1 MTQNNNSWRKTYFTL
16 LAGQAISFISSGI
29 LQMAI
34 IFYLVAKTNS
44 AIILT
49 AATLIGFL
57 PQACLGPFAGAFVD
71 RHSRKS
77 VMIGADLIIAAAGG
91 ILALVA
97 FYMELPVWS
106 IMVVLLI
113 RSAGTAFHSP
123 AFSAATPMIVPKEE
137 LTKCAGYTQTMQAV
151 SAIISPAAAAFLYA
165 VWPLNAIIL
174 LDIVGAILACV
185 TVAISSIPT
194 PELCPETKRQ
204 QFLQDMKE
212 GYVVLKQN
220 RGLFALLWIGVIYM
234 FFYMPI
240 STLFPLMPGGINL
253 SIWGGFKKR
262 RYTIGLSVLLMG
274 VSNMLSGLLPPDAF
288 LVFVV
293 CCTVMGISA
302 PFYGVQ
308 NAIFQETVKPE
319 YLGRVFSLLTSAA
332 SLAMPFGLVISGPLA
347 ERLGVEKWFVICGIG
362 IIIVALAVFLLPGLR
377 EIDNTQ

>member
-1 MTQNNNSWRKTYFTL
+1 
-16 LAGQAISFISSGI
+16 
-29 LQMAI
+29 
-34 IFYLVAKTNS
+34 
-44 AIILT
+44 
-49 AATLIGFL
+49 
-57 PQACLGPFAGAFVD
+57 
-71 RHSRKS
+71 
-77 VMIGADLIIAAAGG
+77 MIGADLIIAAAGG

-240 STLFPLMPGGINL
+240 STLFPLICMSYFKGTPAHASAAEIAFAVGMLLGGVIL

-274 VSNMLSGLLPPDAF
+274 VSNMLSGLFAARRISCL
-288 LVFVV
+288 
-293 CCTVMGISA
+293 CCVLYCYGNFRSILRCAKCDFSRNGQTRIS
-302 PFYGVQ
+302 G
-308 NAIFQETVKPE
+308 ES
-319 YLGRVFSLLTSAA
+319 FSLLTSAA

>member
-1 MTQNNNSWRKTYFTL
+1 
-16 LAGQAISFISSGI
+16 
-29 LQMAI
+29 
-34 IFYLVAKTNS
+34 
-44 AIILT
+44 
-49 AATLIGFL
+49 
-57 PQACLGPFAGAFVD
+57 
-71 RHSRKS
+71 
-77 VMIGADLIIAAAGG
+77 
-91 ILALVA
+91 
-97 FYMELPVWS
+97 MELPVWS

-240 STLFPLMPGGINL
+240 STLFPLICMSYFKGTPAHASAAEIAFAVGMLLGGVIL

-288 LVFVV
+288 LGP
-293 CCTVMGISA
+293 CCVLYC
-302 PFYGVQ
+302 YG
-308 NAIFQETVKPE
+308 NFRSILRCAKCD
-319 YLGRVFSLLTSAA
+319 FSRNGKTR
-332 SLAMPFGLVISGPLA
+332 ISGESFFSTDKRRFP
-347 ERLGVEKWFVICGIG
+347 RH
-362 IIIVALAVFLLPGLR
+362 AVWPCHFRASGGAAGS
-377 EIDNTQ
+377 

>member
-1 MTQNNNSWRKTYFTL
+1 MPLVKSNPIEKTTKTL
-16 LAGQAISFISSGI
+16 TIEEMITSSVDYGNV
-29 LQMAI
+29 
-34 IFYLVAKTNS
+34 YVAP
-44 AIILT
+44 
-49 AATLIGFL
+49 ATFFRNCNI
-57 PQACLGPFAGAFVD
+57 
-71 RHSRKS
+71 
-77 VMIGADLIIAAAGG
+77 
-91 ILALVA
+91 
-97 FYMELPVWS
+97 
-106 IMVVLLI
+106 
-113 RSAGTAFHSP
+113 
-123 AFSAATPMIVPKEE
+123 
-137 LTKCAGYTQTMQAV
+137 TKCLK
-151 SAIISPAAAAFLYA
+151 SLYA
-165 VWPLNAIIL
+165 
-174 LDIVGAILACV
+174 IVV
-185 TVAISSIPT
+185 D
-194 PELCPETKRQ
+194 
-204 QFLQDMKE
+204 FD
-212 GYVVLKQN
+212 
-220 RGLFALLWIGVIYM
+220 GVI
-234 FFYMPI
+234 
-240 STLFPLMPGGINL
+240 L